1 MDKNGKYV
9 CGKEATIA
17 DFQIFAEMLD
27 MVILGKDYKKYPKV
41 AGWHDTCMQTEGIK

>member
-1 MDKNGKYV
+1 MDKNGKCV

-27 MVILGKDYKKYPKV
+27 MVILGKDYKKYSKV